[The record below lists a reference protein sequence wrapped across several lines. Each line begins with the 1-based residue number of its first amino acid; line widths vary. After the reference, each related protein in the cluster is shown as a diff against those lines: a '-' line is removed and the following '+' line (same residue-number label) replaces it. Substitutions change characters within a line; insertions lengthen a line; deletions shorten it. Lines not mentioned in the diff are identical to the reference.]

1 MARTRQ
7 PLLGITAVFLSCF
20 PPVTLCGLV
29 YCTPQRG
36 IASRACLCACPS
48 LSWQPRP
55 RLVRIRHALRFS
67 PPPPPPRGSP
77 ATTPAARDRVGTC
90 CKPRCQPRR
99 SAVLS
104 ARLPAAAP
112 APARVFPALVLS
124 RRVSWCRCVGS
135 QCGHRSRRAA
145 GALAPLRLAPR
156 RVGCTRTPPLRPPA
170 LPALSGCIRINL
182 TNVPH
187 FQRI

>member
-1 MARTRQ
+1 M
-7 PLLGITAVFLSCF
+7 LCCSVHC
-20 PPVTLCGLV
+20 TL
-29 YCTPQRG
+29 QRG

-48 LSWQPRP
+48 LSWSP
-55 RLVRIRHALRFS
+55 RLPLVRTRLGRRFS

-77 ATTPAARDRVGTC
+77 ATTPSARGRACTC

-99 SAVLS
+99 AAVLS
-104 ARLPAAAP
+104 ARLPAAAGV
-112 APARVFPALVLS
+112 PARVFPAQVLP
-124 RRVSWCRCVGS
+124 RWLPWCLCVGS

-145 GALAPLRLAPR
+145 GALVPLRLAPR

-170 LPALSGCIRINL
+170 LPVLSGCIRINL

-187 FQRI
+187 FQRF